1 MGEGR
6 GEVRPCHGLCGGIL
20 LYEVLGMCECLL
32 CGGKC
37 SGDDMDVGE
46 MAVMAL
52 WVGWCE

>member
-52 WVGWCE
+52 WAGWCE